1 MSPLQLLGAAAAA
14 LLQRFIEEADGRGR
28 YNLDRLLPEQV
39 AAVCRAVAAHPTL
52 STTVTICV
60 PEALGRTLDLPEAML
75 TDKPATHWRHHESTD
90 GRALLLVNNDD
101 LQGASLGNLKPIGS
115 EEMLSEASVWVT
127 CADAGLL
134 PEEEKRWATALK
146 GLRASRSVSLNRFA
160 EYVAT
165 TRAAIVEEG
174 LPVNLALGYALPAL
188 QLPRDRAYFTG
199 IQDSARYHV
208 NKWRDAYHQLWR
220 KRAPLLLKRQHNDQ
234 PIDAAD
240 LRDTLDKVREDL
252 DPAVVPVFEAFIA
265 APPAWCPAVQDFA
278 ALDWQQHNS
287 QLLFEQLR
295 RAKAKLGDSTLKH
308 FAAHFP
314 EDLGDED
321 RAYLQAV
328 DARNVREAEEI
339 DRDFYEMQR
348 WQLAQDPR
356 LKKLWDRFV
365 FGKALDAEDL
375 RSGLLEAVRVLY
387 ERLGPTAHGR
397 TLTVECQHHNA
408 TQWQAT
414 NKYAARYFAQRYK
427 GLPVLFGPR
436 VTWKPASL
444 FDDAATDLSAHHKKK
459 RSRADERTST
469 AKAANQVKFTVTMQ
483 AQGGDEAEKIQLLWH
498 FNPNAIS
505 SAFAADWDHLG
516 RHPFAPASVTCE
528 TVSAKGRLQSIA
540 LRDVQTFV
548 PVGAQKRGALLPHR
562 EAVGLDAEVAAA
574 LAAGLAES
582 WLSRAAHD
590 AIAAAWARFAEA
602 YPRAVAAYLTHS
614 TAADGLVALA
624 EPYGALLD
632 ALATHAHNDK
642 ARSRLW
648 RAVAALGFAPV
659 KEGDGAAIVAPWHPL
674 QMVGAAVAD
683 RRLGGLVRYLLG
695 TPVVDFGDTRLFFRD
710 MAAELARP
718 FYPEVGVG
726 HHRDRP
732 TLLAATD
739 SFGDYTLLEPAVRL
753 DASDRAAQGETHEDP
768 REAVGVLGDVVR
780 QFLSLYPH
788 EAANLSVVLFNCD
801 AVALPE
807 ATVSMLGG
815 LYGDDDE
822 RAVRCHVQL
831 RHDDPQKLQNLYES
845 LLEASARDSESAVA
859 SEASRDFMARLRVG
873 ILAGGRDADRPGD
886 GPSADIVFLQ
896 DVVARSSGVHWV
908 NQPEVMRADDPL
920 THVPA
925 YWSRHRP
932 ALRTDTHASTDLCC
946 PMQTDLGWSYLR
958 LMHGLCEER
967 AAEPMPRPLP
977 TRYVRF
983 DQGRARA
990 LLDAAHRQGQW
1001 VVNYDAILSRQHL
1014 RSLGVRVIRHR
1025 RAAAD
1030 ARGVIVS
1037 STTPLTMLHTLVR
1050 RNLQSLGLDLPPDA
1064 LAPLAERLVSYASEV
1079 SGDIVLRAA
1088 RRSAFAHE
1096 LIGVALSRYLLDDE
1110 LRQAHGEVVCGWY
1123 FLDDYAAWLGQREG
1137 HLADVLALRVHR
1149 DAAGALTLL
1158 ALVSEAKYISTSIL
1172 QTQRLHSG
1180 RQTEETLVRMQ
1191 AALFDTPRRLDR
1203 DQWLARLADLLG
1215 YGEVAAETTRE
1226 GLQAVQRAVATGQMP
1241 VVLRGYSHVFV
1252 YQQDPGA
1259 EMETARTPLRHGAP
1273 GWQETFGPDAVR
1285 HLLRAFARDES
1296 PRALRARLGPERPW
1310 EAQRGQLPAS
1320 GAPWASTLAGI
1331 VLEPPP
1337 EAAPEPPPAAAPPKR
1352 EAVSSR
1358 AAARAVGSPPREP
1371 EAQGAAGDPFAWAT
1385 PRVAAVLAA
1394 SVTEVS
1400 ATEEEQ
1406 RWLDQVATQLSSA
1419 LRGYGLQTRLLDQRL
1434 TPNAALLRFQGSA
1447 NMTKVSVEKQRDVLL
1462 TTHALNVLRVAAEP
1476 GAIVLSVARPTRQ
1489 KVSLAAVLRG
1499 RRVDDVAAR
1508 HNTRLVVGVRERDGS
1523 TLYLDP
1529 AKEHAP
1535 HTLIAGT
1542 TGSGKSVLLQNLL
1555 LDIAMTNTP
1564 AMATVTLID
1573 PKQGVDYQ
1581 GLEVLPHLGGEMVVD
1596 QDEAIMRLERLAEE
1610 MDDRYR
1616 RFREVGKGV
1625 NNLHRYNAAVPPAAR
1640 MPVRWV
1646 VHDEF
1651 AEWMLVDAYKEAVSK
1666 VVQRLGVKARAAGIH
1681 LIFAAQRPEDQ
1692 VMPMQLRSNL
1702 DNRLVLRVDG
1712 EGTSKIAL
1720 KEPGAELLLGR
1731 GHLAA
1736 NLQGEGGVTLAQ
1748 VPMLEPEEMAALI
1761 DAIIAD
1767 AVGG

>member
-427 GLPVLFGPR
+427 GLPALFGPR

-444 FDDAATDLSAHHKKK
+444 FDDAATDLSAQHKKK

-695 TPVVDFGDTRLFFRD
+695 TPVVDVGDTRLFFRD

-801 AVALPE
+801 AVGAARGDGVDARRPLRRRRRTRRALPRTAPPRRPAE
-807 ATVSMLGG
+807 AAKPLRVAARGERPRQRIRRGQRGLARLHGPAPRGHPCRAAATPTAPETAPPPTSSSCKTSSRGSGRALGQPARGDARRRPAHPRPG
-815 LYGDDDE
+815 LLV
-822 RAVRCHVQL
+822 A
-831 RHDDPQKLQNLYES
+831 P
-845 LLEASARDSESAVA
+845 SARAAAPTPLQHRPV
-859 SEASRDFMARLRVG
+859 LPH
-873 ILAGGRDADRPGD
+873 ADRPRLEL
-886 GPSADIVFLQ
+886 PPPH
-896 DVVARSSGVHWV
+896 ARS
-908 NQPEVMRADDPL
+908 
-920 THVPA
+920 
-925 YWSRHRP
+925 
-932 ALRTDTHASTDLCC
+932 
-946 PMQTDLGWSYLR
+946 
-958 LMHGLCEER
+958 CEER
-967 AAEPMPRPLP
+967 APEPMPRPLP

-990 LLDAAHRQGQW
+990 ILDAAHRQGQW

-1037 STTPLTMLHTLVR
+1037 STTPLDDAPHPGASQPPVARAR
-1050 RNLQSLGLDLPPDA
+1050 RAPDA
-1064 LAPLAERLVSYASEV
+1064 LGAPRRAA
-1079 SGDIVLRAA
+1079 GVLRERGVGRHRAPRRAA
-1088 RRSAFAHE
+1088 QRLRARAHRRRAQPLSPRRRAAPARTASSCAAGTSSTTTPHGSGSAR
-1096 LIGVALSRYLLDDE
+1096 GTSPTCWR
-1110 LRQAHGEVVCGWY
+1110 CS
-1123 FLDDYAAWLGQREG
+1123 
-1137 HLADVLALRVHR
+1137 VHR

-1158 ALVSEAKYISTSIL
+1158 ALVSEAKYITARASCRRSA
-1172 QTQRLHSG
+1172 LHSG
-1180 RQTEETLVRMQ
+1180 PTGRADPRTRMQ
-1191 AALFDTPRRLDR
+1191 ARSSTRRSRLDR
-1203 DQWLARLADLLG
+1203 DQWLARLADLLVHG
-1215 YGEVAAETTRE
+1215 DRAADLARGACSRCSARSRWAKVEI
-1226 GLQAVQRAVATGQMP
+1226 L
-1241 VVLRGYSHVFV
+1241 LRGYSHVFV
-1252 YQQDPGA
+1252 HTEA
-1259 EMETARTPLRHGAP
+1259 
-1273 GWQETFGPDAVR
+1273 GPDDVEIGADRDPAMRLSVR
-1285 HLLRAFARDES
+1285 RAGRRPSRPTLVRLLLRAFHRNES
-1296 PRALRARLGPERPW
+1296 PRALRGAPRARSTPGPRGANARSSRRGRNWATTLAAASTSSAAERPRPGVARARPPLASDRARPPRRCRRAKAMARVSAARDD
-1310 EAQRGQLPAS
+1310 EAAVGRRDRISRGRPRASRRCWS
-1320 GAPWASTLAGI
+1320 GA
-1331 VLEPPP
+1331 
-1337 EAAPEPPPAAAPPKR
+1337 R
-1352 EAVSSR
+1352 RDEAVS
-1358 AAARAVGSPPREP
+1358 
-1371 EAQGAAGDPFAWAT
+1371 AT
-1385 PRVAAVLAA
+1385 RT
-1394 SVTEVS
+1394 SS
-1400 ATEEEQ
+1400 
-1406 RWLDQVATQLSSA
+1406 RWLDEVATQLSVGA
-1419 LRGYGLQTRLLDQRL
+1419 AWLRAPGEAPR
-1434 TPNAALLRFQGSA
+1434 ASGSRPTSRCCA
-1447 NMTKVSVEKQRDVLL
+1447 SRAPTSSPSRSVEKQFATSSSRR
-1462 TTHALNVLRVAAEP
+1462 TRCGSLRVAAEP
-1476 GAIVLSVARPTRQ
+1476 GR
-1489 KVSLAAVLRG
+1489 
-1499 RRVDDVAAR
+1499 
-1508 HNTRLVVGVRERDGS
+1508 
-1523 TLYLDP
+1523 
-1529 AKEHAP
+1529 
-1535 HTLIAGT
+1535 
-1542 TGSGKSVLLQNLL
+1542 
-1555 LDIAMTNTP
+1555 
-1564 AMATVTLID
+1564 
-1573 PKQGVDYQ
+1573 
-1581 GLEVLPHLGGEMVVD
+1581 
-1596 QDEAIMRLERLAEE
+1596 
-1610 MDDRYR
+1610 
-1616 RFREVGKGV
+1616 
-1625 NNLHRYNAAVPPAAR
+1625 
-1640 MPVRWV
+1640 
-1646 VHDEF
+1646 
-1651 AEWMLVDAYKEAVSK
+1651 
-1666 VVQRLGVKARAAGIH
+1666 
-1681 LIFAAQRPEDQ
+1681 
-1692 VMPMQLRSNL
+1692 
-1702 DNRLVLRVDG
+1702 
-1712 EGTSKIAL
+1712 
-1720 KEPGAELLLGR
+1720 
-1731 GHLAA
+1731 
-1736 NLQGEGGVTLAQ
+1736 
-1748 VPMLEPEEMAALI
+1748 
-1761 DAIIAD
+1761 
-1767 AVGG
+1767 